1 MFDHANCDVCV
12 NNELLINFKYRNYEI
27 KYWDV

>member
-1 MFDHANCDVCV
+1 MFDHANCYVCV
-12 NNELLINFKYRNYEI
+12 NNKLFTNFKYRNYEI